1 MRLLVR
7 YSLAA
12 AGVLAIAAAPA
23 LRAQGSLSTQGFGY
37 PGGQLST
44 RALGAGGSL
53 ADFDPNSPL
62 NPASLSLGLRAA
74 VYAQYD
80 PEFRSVTSPSGSASS
95 TTARFPVVGV
105 SGRFGRATVGLSFS
119 NLLDRS
125 WNNTY
130 VDTQTVGGQVVQ
142 SQVTAQSTGGI
153 SDARAALSYQV
164 SEKLYLGVGV
174 HVFPGEN
181 RTVLGRSFADS
192 LQLGSFSQA
201 STFNFSGSAVSVG
214 FLATPVAHLN
224 LAASARFGGSIHM
237 HAGDST
243 VVGSATIPNRWSVSA
258 AYEGFAGSALAV
270 RYGREKWTS
279 MAGLGSPG
287 LVIRDAAELAG
298 GMEVAGPKVSGIPMA
313 VRLGFRSRD
322 LPFAVGTETVAEQS
336 LTAGVGI
343 PLAAG
348 RGAADIALARAHRT
362 SAGLAETGWI
372 LSIGFAIKP

>member
-1 MRLLVR
+1 MRPIVR

-12 AGVLAIAAAPA
+12 ALCALVALPA
-23 LRAQGSLSTQGFGY
+23 LPAQGSLSTQGFGY
-37 PGGQLST
+37 PGGQLSS

-53 ADFDPNSPL
+53 ADFDANSPL
-62 NPASLSLGLRAA
+62 NPASLSLGVRAA

-80 PEFRSVTSPSGSASS
+80 PEFRRVTSPSGNASS

-119 NLLDRS
+119 SLLDRS
-125 WNNTY
+125 WTNTY
-130 VDTQTVGGQVVQ
+130 FDTQTVGGQLVQ
-142 SQVTAQSTGGI
+142 SRVTAQSAGGI

-164 SEKLYLGVGV
+164 SEKLYFGAGL

-181 RTVLGRSFADS
+181 RTVLGRDFADS
-192 LQLGSFSQA
+192 LRLGSFTQA
-201 STFNFSGSAVSVG
+201 SIYNFSGSAVSVG
-214 FLATPVAHLN
+214 LLAIPVPHLN
-224 LAASARFGGSIHM
+224 LAASARFGGSMHM

-243 VVGSATIPNRWSVSA
+243 VVGSATVPSRWSVSA

-270 RYGREKWTS
+270 RYGKDKWTG
-279 MAGLGSPG
+279 MRGLGSPG

-298 GMEVAGPKVSGIPMA
+298 GMEVAGPRVSGIPMA
-313 VRLGFRSRD
+313 LRLGFRSRD
-322 LPFAVGTETVAEQS
+322 LPFAVGTQKVAEQS
-336 LTAGVGI
+336 LTGGVGI

-348 RGAADIALARAHRT
+348 RGAADIALARARRT